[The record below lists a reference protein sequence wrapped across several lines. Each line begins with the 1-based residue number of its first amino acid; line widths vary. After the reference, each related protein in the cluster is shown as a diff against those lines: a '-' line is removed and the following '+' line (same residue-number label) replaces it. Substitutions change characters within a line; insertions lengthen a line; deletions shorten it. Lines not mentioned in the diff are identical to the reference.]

1 MAPIFVWLV
10 LLGLMFRSAWWLI
23 GVIRN
28 TRARAI
34 RSQTQRNYLWGRAT
48 MVGAAWIFLVVYVLS
63 VAFSAFAVFRY
74 NLMLMPSL
82 SILLACVW
90 SRPVNLDV
98 TSEERNE
105 EVASSI
111 EVSSSYSL
119 R

>member
-1 MAPIFVWLV
+1 
-10 LLGLMFRSAWWLI
+10 
-23 GVIRN
+23 
-28 TRARAI
+28 
-34 RSQTQRNYLWGRAT
+34 

-119 R
+119 G